1 MSWFTSTPITCPR
14 CQEAF
19 IGHAADTINIRRV
32 PRARDLVLAGEFH
45 VETCPACALRITI
58 DRTFLYTDFGRRH
71 FLQVFRRAQAPGWQR
86 CEATAFRTFAEGF
99 VGAPPAIQQV
109 ARTCAVRA
117 VFGLAELAEKLRV
130 WEAGLDDALV
140 ELLKLELVTQGTGEV
155 TPDHE
160 VLMQTADESRIEL
173 MVRPRDAGEDAE
185 VTVFSVDRAR
195 YAALEAE
202 RARLEEQWPGLFNAP
217 YVSFRRLA
225 REPAA
230 ALDWETP

>member
-1 MSWFTSTPITCPR
+1 MTCPR

-19 IGHAADTINIRRV
+19 IGHSADTINILRV

-71 FLQVFRRAQAPGWQR
+71 FLQVFRRAEASRWQR

-99 VGAPPAIQQV
+99 VGAPPAIQEV

-140 ELLKLELVTQGTGEV
+140 ELLKLELVTQGPDEI

-160 VLMQTADESRIEL
+160 VLMQTANDERIEL
-173 MVRPRDAGEDAE
+173 LARPRDAGEDTE
-185 VTVFSVDRAR
+185 VTVFGVERSR

-202 RARLEEQWPGLFNAP
+202 RPRLEDQWPGLFNAP

-230 ALDWETP
+230 ALGGEAL